1 MEYFKVFKTEKEI
14 ELDANLIL
22 DKGYTFTHKYSI
34 TIYNKNLAKT
44 ILKRKI
50 ELSLK
55 NIFKELIAL
64 DEDDGDGVAS
74 LKARIETL
82 KNLLLS
88 SYYPYIGESATK
100 VYLLKL
106 EDIKTRLPKEK
117 SKKSRTR

>member
-82 KNLLLS
+82 KYLLLS

-117 SKKSRTR
+117 NKKSRTR